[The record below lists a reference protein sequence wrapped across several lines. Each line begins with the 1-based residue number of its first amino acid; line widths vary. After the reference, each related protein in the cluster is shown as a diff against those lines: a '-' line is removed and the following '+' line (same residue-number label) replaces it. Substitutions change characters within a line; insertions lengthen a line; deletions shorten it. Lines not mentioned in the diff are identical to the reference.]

1 MICLSEGFLCLVLSS
16 WAICLASLSLALW
29 VAFRSSCVDA
39 QGHSSHEENQQWQSI
54 IYSYVSVFQ
63 ILKDVIEQTFGVALW
78 FPDKDQEFP
87 VVQIFVLYQVWHSW
101 IIQRKDIL
109 NNDKL
114 SEHCQKTEYSQL
126 DFIHK

>member
-39 QGHSSHEENQQWQSI
+39 QGHSSREENQQWQSI

-63 ILKDVIEQTFGVALW
+63 ILKDVIEQTFGVAL
-78 FPDKDQEFP
+78 
-87 VVQIFVLYQVWHSW
+87 VVFRIKISRIPCCAGFCVVPSL
-101 IIQRKDIL
+101 
-109 NNDKL
+109 
-114 SEHCQKTEYSQL
+114 TQL
-126 DFIHK
+126 DNSKETYIK